1 MGRANQ
7 IHSSWKTIRVV
18 QIGGTPFVLQQQYD
32 LWFKKNSHNGGHAAF
47 ESFPEDSHRLVP
59 VMDLIENDDEVMDAL
74 SDDLDMSDV

>member
-18 QIGGTPFVLQQQYD
+18 QIAGTPFVLQQQYD
-32 LWFKKNSHNGGHAAF
+32 LWLKSNSHNGGHAAF
-47 ESFPEDSHRLVP
+47 QEFPDGAHRLLP
-59 VMDLIENDDEVMDAL
+59 LMEIIDNEEEVMEYL